1 MVNTRRSLGAEPLSP
16 GLPYYSTPSRNRNR
30 RDSSGSTTTTRTTSP
45 TATAVRSTIPPAVR
59 SNNDGY
65 QTPPSKPP
73 SRRSTVESN
82 TKSFVRQQSRLRRS
96 APAKST
102 TQVYLAYD
110 DRTMLHGAP
119 DGRPNDRN
127 ECPRRVQVIKE
138 RLDELEN
145 DLMAYANQDVVVND
159 GDGDDE
165 SRGADPG
172 TRQRFLPIQSRHA
185 TRSEVELVHTPEH
198 YDYLE
203 SVSGLPHEELLDKTA
218 DEENSK
224 DLVWNEHTF
233 DSALFAAGCAIECVD
248 KVTKR
253 EGGCTRAIS
262 VTRPPGHHASAG
274 SAGGFCFLNNVA
286 LAAQY
291 ALSKG
296 LAKRVVI
303 FDPDIHH
310 GNGTQDI
317 TYDNEN
323 IFFISL
329 HRYEVD
335 RENEYSFYPGTGQ
348 PNECGSTKAKGMNLN
363 VAWTEPNMGD
373 PEFAAA
379 LSELILPVISAFHP
393 DLFLMSAGFD
403 AADGDTLGDCSL
415 TYRGY
420 YAMTRSLLKTI
431 GHDVP
436 VVAVLEGGYNLEV
449 IPGCMEAIALA
460 FLDEPFEPALRDL
473 VKADSLP
480 REILEQLFGPID
492 DDEGEPYNE
501 LPHTEEQVERRQ
513 TMVRRGTTFG
523 RQELLRFWRH
533 PHREGELDVD
543 IEPRSSINGANSTP
557 PRGVKLSAIQ
567 DINLS
572 MRYLRNCPFW
582 KDMWSMNIVDLHDI
596 PESAGDG
603 NIDEVSALEE
613 MVGGLKI

>member
-1 MVNTRRSLGAEPLSP
+1 MVSTRRSLGAEPLSP
-16 GLPYYSTPSRNRNR
+16 GLPYYSTPSRERNR
-30 RDSSGSTTTTRTTSP
+30 RDRREHDA
-45 TATAVRSTIPPAVR
+45 TATQTAPSTAPPAVR
-59 SNNDGY
+59 NDDGH
-65 QTPPSKPP
+65 QTPPTNRPASF
-73 SRRSTVESN
+73 SRATESN
-82 TKSFVRQQSRLRRS
+82 TRSFVRQQSRLRRS
-96 APAKST
+96 APPKST

-138 RLDELEN
+138 RLDELED
-145 DLMAYANQDVVVND
+145 DLMACVGEDD
-159 GDGDDE
+159 SGGGDDE
-165 SRGADPG
+165 SRGADSG

-203 SVSGLPHEELLDKTA
+203 FVSGLSHKELLDKSA
-218 DEENSK
+218 VEENSK

-233 DSALFAAGCAIECVD
+233 DAALFAAGCAIECVD

-291 ALSKG
+291 ALSKK
-296 LAKRVVI
+296 LARRVVI

-335 RENEYSFYPGTGQ
+335 RENEISFYPGTGQ

-363 VAWTEPNMGD
+363 VAWSEPGMGD

-393 DLFLMSAGFD
+393 DLFLISAGFD

-436 VVAVLEGGYNLEV
+436 AVAILEGGYNLDV
-449 IPGCMEAIALA
+449 IPGCMEAVALA
-460 FLDEPFEPALRDL
+460 FLDEPFEPSLRDL

-480 REILEQLFGPID
+480 RELLEQLFGPID
-492 DDEGEPYNE
+492 DDDDDENNGEPYNE

-523 RQELLRFWRH
+523 RQELLQFWRH

-543 IEPRSSINGANSTP
+543 IEPRSSINGATSTP

-603 NIDEVSALEE
+603 HVDELSEL
-613 MVGGLKI
+613 VGGLKI

>member
-16 GLPYYSTPSRNRNR
+16 GLPYYSTPSRSRNRNR
-30 RDSSGSTTTTRTTSP
+30 RDSSGSSTTGTTPNAIDAPS
-45 TATAVRSTIPPAVR
+45 TAPPAIR
-59 SNNDGY
+59 NNNDGY
-65 QTPPSKPP
+65 QTPPPKPSAP
-73 SRRSTVESN
+73 SSRRSNTVESN
-82 TKSFVRQQSRLRRS
+82 TRSFVRQQSRLRRS

-119 DGRPNDRN
+119 DGRPGDRD
-127 ECPRRVQVIKE
+127 ECPRRVRVIKE
-138 RLDELEN
+138 RLDELED
-145 DLMAYANQDVVVND
+145 DLTAY
-159 GDGDDE
+159 GDE
-165 SRGADPG
+165 SRGDATAPG
-172 TRQRFLPIQSRHA
+172 TSKKRFLPIQPRHA

-203 SVSGLPHEELLDKTA
+203 SVSNLSHEELLNKSA
-218 DEENSK
+218 IEENSK

-233 DSALFAAGCAIECVD
+233 DAALFAAGCAIECVD
-248 KVTKR
+248 KVTR
-253 EGGCTRAIS
+253 RDDGCARAIS

-291 ALSKG
+291 ALSNG

-335 RENEYSFYPGTGQ
+335 RENEVSFYPGTGQ

-363 VAWTEPNMGD
+363 VAWSQPDMGD

-403 AADGDTLGDCSL
+403 AAEGDTLGDCSL

-436 VVAVLEGGYNLEV
+436 VVAILEGGYNLDV

-480 REILEQLFGPID
+480 RELLEQLFGPID
-492 DDEGEPYNE
+492 DDDDDESGEPYNQ

-533 PHREGELDVD
+533 PHREGELDVN
-543 IEPRSSINGANSTP
+543 IEPRTSINGASSNP

-596 PESAGDG
+596 PESAGVEED
-603 NIDEVSALEE
+603 DVSALEV